1 MTQLPPSLP
10 FQTHEKAFSE
20 IKVFYNDITHSNLDL
35 IKSLKEDVAKLK
47 KAESTDEKMMFEIA
61 QENKRMSEPLKQVWY
76 ALQRTVWRP
85 RSRRCVPA
93 CLQALADVERL
104 HAEREA
110 HNRDVKELEAI
121 KARLLVG
128 TERLKALQWEHEVL
142 EQRFER
148 AQVPRH
154 KSAAFSATVVLIAL
168 SSLSLSL
175 YLLWNYHHHHDH
187 YQKERDELYESF
199 QKSLYDVQQ
208 KTGFKNLLLV
218 RDARSTLHIICNLWV
233 LTLLL
238 VSPLC
243 SPTSGEEAGCSWRGA
258 GEEGGTADGGAC
270 LDRVGAFHAWQ
281 C

>member
-61 QENKRMSEPLKQVWY
+61 QENKRMSEPLKQVQY
-76 ALQRTVWRP
+76 AQEQTAWRP
-85 RSRRCVPA
+85 RSRYCAPA
-93 CLQALADVERL
+93 AFFQALADVERL

-148 AQVPRH
+148 AQVPRQH
-154 KSAAFSATVVLIAL
+154 SAAFSATVVLITL
-168 SSLSLSL
+168 TSLSPSTCCGTTSPSPPP
-175 YLLWNYHHHHDH
+175 
-187 YQKERDELYESF
+187 ER
-199 QKSLYDVQQ
+199 
-208 KTGFKNLLLV
+208 
-218 RDARSTLHIICNLWV
+218 A
-233 LTLLL
+233 
-238 VSPLC
+238 
-243 SPTSGEEAGCSWRGA
+243 
-258 GEEGGTADGGAC
+258 
-270 LDRVGAFHAWQ
+270 
-281 C
+281 